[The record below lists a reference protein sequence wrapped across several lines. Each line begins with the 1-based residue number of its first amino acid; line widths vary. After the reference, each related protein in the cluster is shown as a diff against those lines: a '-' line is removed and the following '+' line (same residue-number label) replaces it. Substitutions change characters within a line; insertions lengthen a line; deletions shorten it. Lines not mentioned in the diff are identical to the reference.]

1 MLRATPLI
9 SMSWEIIF
17 VLALMVGA
25 LASFVLEKISTDV
38 TALLVFGILLVAAQ
52 LPFEHQLPT
61 MADLLAVFSN
71 PAPVTIGA
79 MFILSAALEKA
90 GVIDIIA
97 RGTDGL
103 AKLGYRGSLAAII
116 LIVATISA
124 FINNTPV
131 VVIFMPVILS
141 FARKINTPASKLLI
155 PLSYASI
162 FGGVCTLVGTSTNL
176 LANQQIIAAGETSLG
191 MFELTKLGLP
201 LLVIGTIFLVI
212 FGKRLIPTR
221 ETLTAMLTE
230 EERKEFLTEAYVRPG
245 SRFIGQ
251 TVRESG
257 LIKSRQMRVVE
268 IVRNGIAVR
277 ADPRDVALEAGDRLV
292 IAARPSGVAKA
303 TMVDGL
309 NLRED
314 DDGLETISAHS
325 GAIVEGVIGPRS
337 SLAGCTIREIN
348 FRQRFR
354 MVLLALHR
362 RGMNLR
368 DQLETVEL
376 ERGDTLLL
384 MGTDQAREALR
395 NSDDLLLLDR
405 PATHATPNQSR
416 HAWIVSA
423 CMAAV
428 IILATLGW
436 MPIAVAAIFAVIV
449 IFLTGSLAPKDG
461 YAAIDWSILVMI
473 YGMLGLGQA
482 METSGASA
490 LLAENIV
497 GVISLVGE
505 PHWKPF
511 IALCLLYFVTS
522 VMTEILSN
530 NATVVLVTPIGLGVA
545 AVLGLDPRP
554 FIIAICVGSSASFAT
569 PIGYQTNTY
578 VYGVGGYKFADFLK
592 VGLPLNFVYF
602 IASMILI
609 PMIWPFSA
617 R

>member
-1 MLRATPLI
+1 MT
-9 SMSWEIIF
+9 WEIAFVIF
-17 VLALMVGA
+17 LL
-25 LASFVLEKISTDV
+25 LASLGSFIWEKIPTDV
-38 TALLVFGILLVAAQ
+38 TALMVFAVLLLVGQ
-52 LPFEHQLPT
+52 LPFAHALPSVG
-61 MADLLAVFSN
+61 DLLAVFSN

-90 GVIDIIA
+90 GVIDKLA
-97 RGTDGL
+97 GWTDGM
-103 AKLGYRGSLAAII
+103 AKLGYRGALVAMI
-116 LIVATISA
+116 LMVATISA

-131 VVIFMPVILS
+131 VVIFMPVVLG
-141 FARKINTPASKLLI
+141 FARKIKTPASKLLI

-176 LANQQIIAAGETSLG
+176 LASGVITAAGEEPLG
-191 MFELTKLGLP
+191 MFELTRIGVP
-201 LLVIGTIFLVI
+201 LLVICTTFLVV
-212 FGKRLIPTR
+212 FGHRLIPHR
-221 ETLTAMLTE
+221 ETLTAMLSE

-257 LIKSRQMRVVE
+257 LIKARQMRVVE

-277 ADPRDVALEAGDRLV
+277 GDTKDVPLLAGDRLV
-292 IAARPSGVAKA
+292 IAARPQGVAHA
-303 TMVDGL
+303 TTVEGL
-309 NLRED
+309 NFSEGD
-314 DDGLETISAHS
+314 EGLETISAHS

-337 SLAGCTIREIN
+337 SLAGHTIREIN

-354 MVLLALHR
+354 MVVLALHR

-368 DQLETVEL
+368 DQLETVQL

-405 PATHATPNQSR
+405 PPTHATANQKR
-416 HAWIVSA
+416 NAWIVSLSLF
-423 CMAAV
+423 AV
-428 IILATLGW
+428 IASVTLGL
-436 MPIAVAAIFAVIV
+436 MPIAVASIVAVAV
-449 IFLTGSLAPKDG
+449 VFLTGCLQPKDG
-461 YAAIDWSILVMI
+461 YAAIEWSILALI
-473 YGMLGLGQA
+473 YGMLGLGAA
-482 METSGASA
+482 MESTGASK
-490 LLAENIV
+490 LLADLMV
-497 GVISLVGE
+497 QVISFG
-505 PHWKPF
+505 PDPAWQPF
-511 IALCLLYFVTS
+511 IALAVLYFCTS
-522 VMTEILSN
+522 VLTEVLSN
-530 NATVVLVTPIGLGVA
+530 NATVVLMAPIALSLA
-545 AVLGLDPRP
+545 HILGLDPRP

-602 IASMILI
+602 IASVILI
-609 PMIWPFSA
+609 PMLWPFQP